1 MLDKAYLSHLPTD
14 ELRKMRDQIDAMIA
28 NREDTYEDND
38 DAPFPNP
45 RPVRTPMVVAGGI
58 KVGDQVV
65 LVEGLKPKYLAG
77 ATVEVTGLTRTG
89 QVTAR
94 ILTQK
99 AGYKTFRI
107 APKYIASV
115 LVSA

>member
-1 MLDKAYLSHLPTD
+1 MLDQAYLERMSTD
-14 ELRKMRDQIDAMIA
+14 TLRSMREQIDALITKREGTFNPAFAPLTIA
-28 NREDTYEDND
+28 GE
-38 DAPFPNP
+38 P
-45 RPVRTPMVVAGGI
+45 
-58 KVGDQVV
+58 KVGDSVR
-65 LVEGLKPKYLAG
+65 LVDDLRPKYLAG
-77 ATVEVTGLTRTG
+77 ATVEITGFTRSG

-115 LVSA
+115 VNV